1 MPGISENRPLLS
13 DKDVA
18 RLLRM
23 SASWVR
29 QQRFRRRRGEEHVFT
44 VEPVLLGSVPRY
56 WTAEI
61 EEWIDELSNG
71 RAAQ

>member
-1 MPGISENRPLLS
+1 MPGITKTTPLLC

-18 RLLRM
+18 KLLRI

-29 QQRFRRRRGEEHVFT
+29 QQRFRRRRGDEHVFT

-56 WTAEI
+56 RAEEI
-61 EEWIDELSNG
+61 EEWIDDLSNG
-71 RAAQ
+71 RADP